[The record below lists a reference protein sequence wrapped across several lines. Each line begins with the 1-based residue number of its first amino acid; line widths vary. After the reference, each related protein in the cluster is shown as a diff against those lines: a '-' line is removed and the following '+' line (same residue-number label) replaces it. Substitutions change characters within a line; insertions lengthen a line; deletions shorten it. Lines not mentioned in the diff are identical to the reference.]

1 MKRFYPKIYVSKSG
15 KRYFV
20 VNERKV
26 YINSKLTKKEIMSI
40 YNLLKKNIKSKA
52 KKQTNRTASTIININ
67 TEPQNRKRR
76 RTRKSSKK
84 ERNPFV
90 STIRPENRVS
100 STHGISYDHHPKDSG
115 DKDLI
120 NKLIN
125 DKNKSEEVKR
135 GNNEEKKRDEEKK
148 NLLQNQL
155 IPYDYSRQGR
165 LKQLYNDPEFIR
177 LTLGLQIG
185 TATKEDFR
193 PLSIKYGFEDEFE
206 HNFQKINKKKKYLK
220 LLII

>member
-1 MKRFYPKIYVSKSG
+1 
-15 KRYFV
+15 
-20 VNERKV
+20 
-26 YINSKLTKKEIMSI
+26 
-40 YNLLKKNIKSKA
+40 
-52 KKQTNRTASTIININ
+52 
-67 TEPQNRKRR
+67 
-76 RTRKSSKK
+76 
-84 ERNPFV
+84 
-90 STIRPENRVS
+90 
-100 STHGISYDHHPKDSG
+100 
-115 DKDLI
+115 LI

-193 PLSIKYGFEDEFE
+193 PLSIKYGFENYVQI
-206 HNFQKINKKKKYLK
+206 HLQKINKKKYLK